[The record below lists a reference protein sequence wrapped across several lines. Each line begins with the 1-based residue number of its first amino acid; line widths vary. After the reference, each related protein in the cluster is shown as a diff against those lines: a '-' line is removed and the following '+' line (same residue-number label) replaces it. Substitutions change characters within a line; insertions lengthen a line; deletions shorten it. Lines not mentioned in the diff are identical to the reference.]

1 MKIRSLTA
9 AAGLSLF
16 CLVLSPAV
24 FAHTKAEIDAS
35 ADKALKHFYA
45 LNRVC

>member
-16 CLVLSPAV
+16 CLIVSPAA
-24 FAHTKAEIDAS
+24 FAHTQAEIDAS
-35 ADKALKHFYA
+35 ADSF
-45 LNRVC
+45 

>member
-16 CLVLSPAV
+16 CLIVSPAA

-35 ADKALKHFYA
+35 ADSF
-45 LNRVC
+45 